1 MSPRTSAGPADALG
15 GLISSL
21 ISRLNLVELLAH
33 RHAGTGQVMPTG
45 TVLDFSGSSAPGG
58 YVLCDGATY
67 DGTNSAYADLFAVIG
82 LTYGGSGTNF
92 QVPDL
97 RGRVSA
103 GRDAG
108 QTEFDVLGETGG
120 AKTHTLATTEIPAHT
135 HTQNAHTHTQDAHT
149 HTQNAHTHTQNA
161 HNHGATAGASGNATG
176 FVLAVPAGTGAA
188 TFNIGG
194 VGGGNALV
202 LLATN
207 DANTANSIATN
218 QNTTATNQ
226 NTTATNQNATAT
238 NQNTGGGG
246 AHNNLQPY
254 LTLNKII
261 RL

>member
-45 TVLDFSGSSAPGG
+45 TVLDYAGSSAPGG

-67 DGTNSAYADLFAVIG
+67 DGTLSAYADLFAVIG
-82 LTYGGSGTNF
+82 LTYGGSGSNF

-103 GRDAG
+103 GRDAT

-120 AKTHTLATTEIPAHT
+120 AKTVTLTGAESGVPAHSHPNTATSAAADISHTHSGTTDAETQTATQGLAGGSTSGFQTSLALNAAVASTANLQAHSHTITTGGMSANATTHLHT
-135 HTQNAHTHTQDAHT
+135 ITVTNA
-149 HTQNAHTHTQNA
+149 N
-161 HNHGATAGASGNATG
+161 
-176 FVLAVPAGTGAA
+176 
-188 TFNIGG
+188 
-194 VGGGNALV
+194 
-202 LLATN
+202 
-207 DANTANSIATN
+207 NTAA
-218 QNTTATNQ
+218 A
-226 NTTATNQNATAT
+226 AAA
-238 NQNTGGGG
+238 
-246 AHNNLQPY
+246 AHQNLQPY
-254 LTLNKII
+254 LVVNKII

>member
-1 MSPRTSAGPADALG
+1 LG

-45 TVLDFSGSSAPGG
+45 TVLDYAGSSAPGG

-67 DGTNSAYADLFAVIG
+67 DGTLSAYADLFAVIG

-103 GRDAG
+103 GRDTG

-120 AKTHTLATTEIPAHT
+120 AKTHTLTTPEIPSHT

-149 HTQNAHTHTQNA
+149 HTQNAHS
-161 HNHGATAGASGNATG
+161 HGATAGASGNATG
-176 FVLAVPAGTGAA
+176 FVLAVPSGTGPA
-188 TFNIGG
+188 TFNLGNGG
-194 VGGGNALV
+194 TLT

-207 DANTANSIATN
+207 DANTA
-218 QNTTATNQ
+218 NTTATNQ
-226 NTTATNQNATAT
+226 NTTATNQNTTAT

-254 LTLNKII
+254 LVVQKII